1 MEKEKIIPDET
12 ATRNIERDYPNAD
25 AAEKYRLAQADTLIR
40 LFKVN
45 SLEELEERADTP
57 GLEALDAVIEKHNAK
72 MREEGE

>member
-12 ATRNIERDYPNAD
+12 ATGNIERDYPKAD
-25 AAEKYRLAQADTLIR
+25 ATEKYRLAQGDTLIR

-45 SLEELEERADTP
+45 GVEDLEEQADTP
-57 GLEALDAVIEKHNAK
+57 GLEAVDAVIERHNAK